1 MGKSC
6 SYSSKKK
13 REDLA
18 RAALMRKQKYQER
31 TNELGAKL
39 QKLAT
44 LTETLLRS
52 QDLIGEY

>member
-1 MGKSC
+1 
-6 SYSSKKK
+6 
-13 REDLA
+13 
-18 RAALMRKQKYQER
+18 MRKQKYQER